1 MKQFSMNTA
10 FMSRQRMEAIS
21 YPVSRKL
28 MKQNSPF
35 KGLTHLYFML
45 VIMQYIED
53 IGESNGYYIIT
64 YMI

>member
-28 MKQNSPF
+28 MEQNSPF
-35 KGLTHLYFML
+35 KGLTHLYFTL
-45 VIMQYIED
+45 IIMQYITD